1 MKNSFFG
8 YFRTHGISKSANS
21 LENTQICGPR
31 WPANC
36 IGAAH
41 RRPGQFQKNGSKS
54 GYRTRPFLSMIDRAE
69 KQGQMTSDEPE
80 QILRADETR
89 DRKKPVVSGSVV
101 SDEGQVNSRETGH
114 DYIGRKTCAKRK
126 LNSPDARVRR
136 RKAVPPGRPPTV
148 ALKSEQR
155 IPCPPTT
162 AGRLQAGSSLEEA
175 VVSGQQWSVVS
186 GQRSVA
192 SERQSQ
198 RLTG

>member
-1 MKNSFFG
+1 MKNVFFRICETYG
-8 YFRTHGISKSANS
+8 FLQFANS
-21 LENTQICGPR
+21 LGKTQICGPW
-31 WPANC
+31 WPANR
-36 IGAAH
+36 IGAAT

-69 KQGQMTSDEPE
+69 KQGQMTSDERE

-162 AGRLQAGSSLEEA
+162 AGRLRAGLSLEEP
-175 VVSGQQWSVVS
+175 VVGGQ
-186 GQRSVA
+186 
-192 SERQSQ
+192 
-198 RLTG
+198 

>member
-1 MKNSFFG
+1 
-8 YFRTHGISKSANS
+8 
-21 LENTQICGPR
+21 
-31 WPANC
+31 
-36 IGAAH
+36 
-41 RRPGQFQKNGSKS
+41 
-54 GYRTRPFLSMIDRAE
+54 MIDRAE

-89 DRKKPVVSGSVV
+89 DRKKPVV

-186 GQRSVA
+186 GQWSAV
-192 SERQSQ
+192 S
-198 RLTG
+198 G